1 MKRIFA
7 LLAVLCCLTAL
18 YGCVPAAQ
26 EPSAVPATAET
37 APAADPAAGLPLYL
51 PSPDT
56 ARGTYNTGL
65 AEKEN
70 TGLYFLDY
78 ASAENR
84 ILCSKPGCSH
94 DSDACEGRFL
104 SDESVRGVYA
114 LQDGAI
120 VYGVSEGI
128 NGPTTLWLAESD
140 GSERRELASI
150 DRLGQVLCADAE
162 NIYVVQ
168 WMEEVERGYYG
179 RVLRVSL
186 ADGAIT
192 PQAELPEGP
201 PQYFLGVSGREVL
214 AWQIQWEQIPPLNIP
229 EDTTEEEARVLND
242 AYEEELNKTEAEHRV
257 FLWSPDTGEQ
267 RNVTT
272 WTSHYGST
280 GRTVLWDGGR
290 LYWCS
295 DNRPDDLHWMT
306 PDGQTGEL
314 AVAWPEEILHSQ
326 GETIFYLERMLPGR
340 LLLTVWGPWGID
352 RIQRYALDL
361 ESGAVQECPLEYV
374 SNASER
380 PIMIL
385 AQGEKELAV
394 AFAEQRQQVEYIDTD
409 GELATTEAVHTH
421 TGVISFEDFLSGNP
435 DYREITQED
444 GKTE

>member
-1 MKRIFA
+1 MA
-7 LLAVLCCLTAL
+7 
-18 YGCVPAAQ
+18 
-26 EPSAVPATAET
+26 
-37 APAADPAAGLPLYL
+37 
-51 PSPDT
+51 
-56 ARGTYNTGL
+56 
-65 AEKEN
+65 
-70 TGLYFLDY
+70 
-78 ASAENR
+78 
-84 ILCSKPGCSH
+84 
-94 DSDACEGRFL
+94 
-104 SDESVRGVYA
+104 
-114 LQDGAI
+114 
-120 VYGVSEGI
+120 
-128 NGPTTLWLAESD
+128 
-140 GSERRELASI
+140 
-150 DRLGQVLCADAE
+150 
-162 NIYVVQ
+162 
-168 WMEEVERGYYG
+168 
-179 RVLRVSL
+179 
-186 ADGAIT
+186 
-192 PQAELPEGP
+192 
-201 PQYFLGVSGREVL
+201 
-214 AWQIQWEQIPPLNIP
+214 
-229 EDTTEEEARVLND
+229 
-242 AYEEELNKTEAEHRV
+242 
-257 FLWSPDTGEQ
+257 
-267 RNVTT
+267 T

-280 GRTVLWDGGR
+280 GRTVLSDGGR

-394 AFAEQRQQVEYIDTD
+394 AFAEQRQQVEYIDAD
-409 GELATTEAVHTH
+409 GELATTEAVHTR